1 MKQHFDLLSDKRF
14 VTTEVQIKR
23 FYSCIRMNYR
33 PQTINDEFNQIKKIL
48 YLYSFYNFYN
58 IAFNINFLN
67 DTFLA
72 TDSDWYKYVIPD
84 DFSLL
89 IRFFFEYLKDLGFL
103 LITPPTGLTYSPDNF
118 YNDYMSQKSNFIWHI
133 PQNFMPIFC
142 SFIMEIYF
150 SYKKKNY
157 STTNFFKNFLDRLEK
172 NPAIK
177 YADATTNKL
186 VTELIEETTKSG
198 HTTLSLKINKPPKAF
213 TKLCELWINNFF
225 PSSYFK
231 KLDFLY
237 TTYDLNFAGHR
248 KALYN
253 SLQGLHE
260 LLISSSASP
269 HLYKYIDLLFDLHLY
284 NFSEVCQST
293 DKALLFDHNLAI
305 YHLPH
310 EITVINDIISNFQNL
325 TSNILNQSSHLVDLI
340 NSEKLSAFLKS
351 NYLEEVQALY
361 DSSLEKIHKQ
371 FSSPYAATIDLQAEN
386 LHKKEI
392 SHIIQS
398 YFTELRKELRKFS
411 KIARTS
417 TSTSLDT
424 EQLWSKEKSNIVAI
438 SERLAKDLTTFIKSS
453 QVLPL
458 THIPTPGLIKHCP
471 LNLYCTTTFSYVQ
484 VKLIANYLQLNSY
497 LFLNQLEMAT
507 PTPPSSIQTIRFTA
521 HNIIV
526 TLSKYIEEYSNN

>member
-1 MKQHFDLLSDKRF
+1 M
-14 VTTEVQIKR
+14 
-23 FYSCIRMNYR
+23 
-33 PQTINDEFNQIKKIL
+33 
-48 YLYSFYNFYN
+48 
-58 IAFNINFLN
+58 
-67 DTFLA
+67 
-72 TDSDWYKYVIPD
+72 
-84 DFSLL
+84 
-89 IRFFFEYLKDLGFL
+89 
-103 LITPPTGLTYSPDNF
+103 
-118 YNDYMSQKSNFIWHI
+118 
-133 PQNFMPIFC
+133 
-142 SFIMEIYF
+142 
-150 SYKKKNY
+150 
-157 STTNFFKNFLDRLEK
+157 
-172 NPAIK
+172 
-177 YADATTNKL
+177 
-186 VTELIEETTKSG
+186 
-198 HTTLSLKINKPPKAF
+198 
-213 TKLCELWINNFF
+213 
-225 PSSYFK
+225 
-231 KLDFLY
+231 
-237 TTYDLNFAGHR
+237 
-248 KALYN
+248 
-253 SLQGLHE
+253 
-260 LLISSSASP
+260 
-269 HLYKYIDLLFDLHLY
+269 YKYIDLLFDLHLY

-526 TLSKYIEEYSNN
+526 ALSKYIEEYSNN

>member
-231 KLDFLY
+231 
-237 TTYDLNFAGHR
+237 
-248 KALYN
+248 
-253 SLQGLHE
+253 
-260 LLISSSASP
+260 
-269 HLYKYIDLLFDLHLY
+269 
-284 NFSEVCQST
+284 
-293 DKALLFDHNLAI
+293 
-305 YHLPH
+305 
-310 EITVINDIISNFQNL
+310 
-325 TSNILNQSSHLVDLI
+325 
-340 NSEKLSAFLKS
+340 
-351 NYLEEVQALY
+351 
-361 DSSLEKIHKQ
+361 
-371 FSSPYAATIDLQAEN
+371 
-386 LHKKEI
+386 
-392 SHIIQS
+392 
-398 YFTELRKELRKFS
+398 
-411 KIARTS
+411 
-417 TSTSLDT
+417 
-424 EQLWSKEKSNIVAI
+424 
-438 SERLAKDLTTFIKSS
+438 
-453 QVLPL
+453 
-458 THIPTPGLIKHCP
+458 
-471 LNLYCTTTFSYVQ
+471 
-484 VKLIANYLQLNSY
+484 
-497 LFLNQLEMAT
+497 
-507 PTPPSSIQTIRFTA
+507 
-521 HNIIV
+521 
-526 TLSKYIEEYSNN
+526 

>member
-133 PQNFMPIFC
+133 PQNIMPIFC

-526 TLSKYIEEYSNN
+526 ALSKYIEEYSNN